1 MTTPVT
7 TTELFTLTGVLSCAN
22 AGWVARM
29 TKTAVNTANREMVL
43 FITASPDA
51 KAFPAHL
58 YSPTWGGPLSVI
70 SDHVSVISDHR
81 QRIRE
86 SRPCQR
92 LSFRGRFFLP
102 RGGKVWF
109 LRHFC
114 ILRQQRQLQE
124 PRLPGTMAG
133 AAPADNQ

>member
-7 TTELFTLTGVLSCAN
+7 TSELFTLTGVFSCAN

-29 TKTAVNTANREMVL
+29 AKATVNTASRKMVL
-43 FITASPDA
+43 FISASHNS

-81 QRIRE
+81 QRIRGPANPDRK
-86 SRPCQR
+86 STR
-92 LSFRGRFFLP
+92 LNSSHLG
-102 RGGKVWF
+102 
-109 LRHFC
+109 
-114 ILRQQRQLQE
+114 IS
-124 PRLPGTMAG
+124 
-133 AAPADNQ
+133 